1 MKFTRLIYVTLILL
15 SAATLS
21 LKAQDKKTTEKK
33 NTEKKTTDKKTTDKK
48 TTEKKPAETKA
59 EDQNKAVTEEI
70 EVVRPYKPILAEAV
84 KLRRSPDLND
94 VKTYKARFNYSLTD
108 KRLELNSDI
117 DKLYAQEVAAE
128 KQQEIIN
135 NYVKGA
141 FGSASTIL
149 GEAYVNMG
157 RDEALQ
163 AGAFFRHFSQSGK
176 LEGQKLNQQQLSVF
190 GRSIGDK
197 VTLSGRVNY
206 ERKGLNFYGYDEADP
221 LRNTDPQ
228 RQAFNFIELEG
239 EVVNKYTEDAD
250 ALSYAAKINGYI
262 WGDQFSAKENAVVI
276 NGYLN
281 KRISS
286 FNLGLA
292 ASGDFGSTKDELTNV
307 SNNLFRVNPYIRLQ
321 TNGINITAGINFVYE
336 SLASKSRL
344 FPAVTADFTLIP
356 DYLQIFA
363 EVKGDVNK
371 TSMKDLTDENP
382 FLNSNINIKNSV
394 EKLTFSAG
402 IKGTGG
408 PGFGYKARV
417 YRKEIEDMPL
427 FVNNYTAFNKF
438 DVIYDF
444 GTMKLL
450 GLEGEIS
457 VQVSDQLKWTGKL
470 NLEDYKPA
478 AETYSWF
485 KPQLRITSNL
495 DYKITDQIGF
505 NASVVIQDAS
515 NAKVYT
521 SAPASNYL
529 IPDPT
534 IEQIADVKGF
544 VDLGIGASY
553 KINNKFSAFAKAN
566 NLFNKKYSRYLY
578 YPVIG
583 VNVFGGISYSF

>member
-1 MKFTRLIYVTLILL
+1 MKLSKLIYTTIIFLTAGTLNM
-15 SAATLS
+15 
-21 LKAQDKKTTEKK
+21 KAQ
-33 NTEKKTTDKKTTDKK
+33 DKKTTDKK
-48 TTEKKPAETKA
+48 TTETKA

-108 KRLELNSDI
+108 KKLQLNSDI

-141 FGSASTIL
+141 FGSAGTIL
-149 GEAYVNMG
+149 GEAYINMG

-163 AGAFFRHFSQSGK
+163 AGGYFRHFSQDGK
-176 LEGQKLNQQQLSVF
+176 LEGQKYNQQQLSVF
-190 GRSIGDK
+190 GRSIGEK
-197 VTLSGRVNY
+197 VVLSGRLNY
-206 ERKGLNFYGYDEADP
+206 ERKGFYFYGYDEANP
-221 LRNTDPQ
+221 LRNLDPQ
-228 RQAFNFIELEG
+228 RQAFNFIEAEG
-239 EVVNKYTEDAD
+239 EIVNKYTEDED
-250 ALSYAAKINGYI
+250 AFSYAAKINGYI

-276 NGYLN
+276 NGYVN
-281 KRISS
+281 KRISQ

-292 ASGDFGSTKDELTNV
+292 ASGEFGKTKDEFTTI
-307 SNNLFRVNPYIRLQ
+307 SNNLFRLNPYIRLQ
-321 TNGINITAGINFVYE
+321 TNGIKITAGINFVQE
-336 SLASKSRL
+336 TATSSSRL

-363 EVKGDVNK
+363 EVKGDVNR

-382 FLNSNINIKNSV
+382 FLNNNITIKNSV
-394 EKLTFSAG
+394 EKLSFSAG

-417 YRKEIEDMPL
+417 YRKEIENMPL
-427 FVNNYTAFNKF
+427 FVNNFTDFNKF

-444 GTMKLL
+444 GNMKLL

-478 AETYSWF
+478 SETYSWF
-485 KPQLRITSNL
+485 KPQLRISSNL
-495 DYKITDQIGF
+495 DYKITDKIGF
-505 NASVVIQDAS
+505 NAAVAIQDAS
-515 NAKVYT
+515 NAKIYT
-521 SAPASNYL
+521 DAPASNY
-529 IPDPT
+529 IVPDPA
-534 IEQIADVKGF
+534 IERVANVKGF

-553 KINNKFSAFAKAN
+553 KINHKFSAFAKAN
-566 NLFNKKYSRYLY
+566 NLLNTKYSRYLY